1 MSFYEIDYAYKIKE
15 WGVVTLEADD
25 VEQAEDFGKEYVR
38 ESFPDV
44 TEIEIEGIK
53 EIKR

>member
-1 MSFYEIDYAYKIKE
+1 MAYYEIDYAYKIKE

-25 VEQAEDFGKEYVR
+25 PEQADEFGREYVL
-38 ESFPDV
+38 EAFPEV
-44 TEIEIEGIK
+44 TEIEIESVK